1 MTPPDDFGF
10 KLLDWAWAAI
20 LGLGTYI
27 WKKQESDVRVLDQTH
42 KDRLE
47 ALRKDHGEKIDSLAR
62 ETDRNRDVAAKIF
75 DKLDSM
81 SRESADRHERLLTV
95 IHSGLAGKVD
105 K

>member
-1 MTPPDDFGF
+1 MTDSVIDFLF
-10 KLLDWAWAAI
+10 KYAAGPIFGLL
-20 LGLGTYI
+20 GYM
-27 WKKQESDVRVLDQTH
+27 WKKQEDAVKVLDQSH
-42 KDRLE
+42 KDRIE
-47 ALRKDHGEKIDSLAR
+47 ALRKDHGEKIDRLAA

>member
-1 MTPPDDFGF
+1 MSDSSAWDLFLKYAVGPITA
-10 KLLDWAWAAI
+10 LLV
-20 LGLGTYI
+20 YV
-27 WKKQESDVRVLDQTH
+27 WKKQEEGVKVLDQSH
-42 KDRLE
+42 KDRIE
-47 ALRKDHGEKIDSLAR
+47 ALRKDHGEKIESLAR

-95 IHSGLAGKVD
+95 IHSGLAGKAD

>member
-1 MTPPDDFGF
+1 MTDGILDFFF
-10 KLLDWAWAAI
+10 KYAAGPIFGLL
-20 LGLGTYI
+20 GYM
-27 WKKQESDVRVLDQTH
+27 WKKQEDSVKVLDQSH
-42 KDRLE
+42 KDRIE
-47 ALRKDHGEKIDSLAR
+47 ALRKDHGEKIDRLAA

>member
-1 MTPPDDFGF
+1 MTDSSTWDLFLKYVVVPVTA
-10 KLLDWAWAAI
+10 LLV
-20 LGLGTYI
+20 YI
-27 WKKQESDVRVLDQTH
+27 WKKQEDSVRVLDQTH
-42 KDRLE
+42 KDRLD
-47 ALRKDHGEKIDSLAR
+47 ALRKDHGEKIERLAT

-95 IHSGLAGKVD
+95 IHSGLAGKAD